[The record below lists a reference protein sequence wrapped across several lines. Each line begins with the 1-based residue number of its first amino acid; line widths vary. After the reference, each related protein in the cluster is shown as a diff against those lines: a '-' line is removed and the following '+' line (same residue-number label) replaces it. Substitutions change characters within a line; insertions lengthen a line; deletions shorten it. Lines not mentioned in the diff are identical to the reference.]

1 MSKSQINEVYS
12 FGCIPGKMRNQIAL
26 NFLTTSQLVGSGRTR
41 YYNDENKER
50 KIQRFSQLWSW
61 LAWRRQGGLAGDTA
75 QRGQGPLSDPHLIVN
90 VLLLDH

>member
-1 MSKSQINEVYS
+1 M
-12 FGCIPGKMRNQIAL
+12 GCIPGKMRDQIAL
-26 NFLTTSQLVGSGRTR
+26 NLLTTSQLVGSGKIR

-61 LAWRRQGGLAGDTA
+61 LAWRRQGGRAGDTA
-75 QRGQGPLSDPHLIVN
+75 QGGQGPLSDPHLIVN

>member
-1 MSKSQINEVYS
+1 
-12 FGCIPGKMRNQIAL
+12 MRVTL
-26 NFLTTSQLVGSGRTR
+26 HFLHLWRGTTLRSLITLHT
-41 YYNDENKER
+41 E
-50 KIQRFSQLWSW
+50 ISQLWSW